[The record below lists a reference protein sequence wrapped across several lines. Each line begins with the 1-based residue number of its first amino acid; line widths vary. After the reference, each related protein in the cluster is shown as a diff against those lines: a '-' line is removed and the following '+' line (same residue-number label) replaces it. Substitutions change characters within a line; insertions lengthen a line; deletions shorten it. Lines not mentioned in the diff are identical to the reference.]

1 MIYAPHVLSKSPEL
15 PDLTAAR
22 ARIAELDS
30 MLDRSCSA
38 YQDDIESLN
47 TRIAELEDW
56 QRRALEWMRAEVAG
70 DMSVRCGCQRCSERM
85 KLVEEA
91 TR

>member
-1 MIYAPHVLSKSPEL
+1 MTNERPFHEQYEVRASNGNQVLE
-15 PDLTAAR
+15 DLTAA
-22 ARIAELDS
+22 
-30 MLDRSCSA
+30 SA
-38 YQDDIESLN
+38 
-47 TRIAELEDW
+47 RIAELEDW

-70 DMSVRCGCQRCSERM
+70 DMAALCGCQRCSERM

>member
-22 ARIAELDS
+22 A
-30 MLDRSCSA
+30 SA
-38 YQDDIESLN
+38 
-47 TRIAELEDW
+47 RIAELEDW
-56 QRRALEWMRAEVAG
+56 HRRALEWMRAEVAG
-70 DMSVRCGCQRCSERM
+70 DMAALRM